1 MWLLDLFEL
10 FELFLDLEEW
20 CLELVWW
27 DLLDRLLLR
36 VLFLVGDLLVDLLLF
51 RLREL
56 SVFLLCS
63 RLCLLLSLLEFLPR
77 RRLRRLPC
85 LLNLLCNLLEL
96 RLWFLLSLSLLRLCP
111 ASSLPERRLQ
121 WRPLKELVVFLEC
134 LRLWRLDREDL

>member
-1 MWLLDLFEL
+1 MWLLDLLEL
-10 FELFLDLEEW
+10 FELFLDFEEW

-85 LLNLLCNLLEL
+85 LLNLLCSLLEL
-96 RLWFLLSLSLLRLCP
+96 RLWFLLSRSLLRLCP
-111 ASSLPERRLQ
+111 PSSLPERRLQ
-121 WRPLKELVVFLEC
+121 WRPLNELVVFLEC
-134 LRLWRLDREDL
+134 LRLWCLDREDL

>member
-1 MWLLDLFEL
+1 MWLLVFLEL
-10 FELFLDLEEW
+10 FELFLDFEEW

-77 RRLRRLPC
+77 RRLRRLPF
-85 LLNLLCNLLEL
+85 LLSLLCNLLEL
-96 RLWFLLSLSLLRLCP
+96 RLWFLLSRSLLRLCP
-111 ASSLPERRLQ
+111 LSSLPERRLQ
-121 WRPLKELVVFLEC
+121 LRPLKELVVFLEC
-134 LRLWRLDREDL
+134 LRLWCLDREDL